1 MKLSELLD
9 SRNSNKTSQR
19 PQARDTIFQQSAS
32 SYSPRFQA
40 SLTRFETVFFYKET
54 HLQNDSYSLSFA
66 HKLTAGKERWT
77 LTRTDGEPTDI
88 NVNEHIGH
96 HGCGHKLSF
105 TGLVYGVGFSV

>member
-1 MKLSELLD
+1 
-9 SRNSNKTSQR
+9 
-19 PQARDTIFQQSAS
+19 
-32 SYSPRFQA
+32 
-40 SLTRFETVFFYKET
+40 
-54 HLQNDSYSLSFA
+54 
-66 HKLTAGKERWT
+66 